1 MTETPLDILS
11 PKYDFVFKR
20 LFGDA
25 NHIAP
30 LAAFL
35 QAALGLPEEEFA
47 EILIV
52 DPNLNSEY
60 DGDKHCV
67 LDVRVK
73 TGSGRDVDVEIQVK
87 PSAELFNRIQCYTAK
102 MVAGQVKAGES
113 YRGMAQSICIVIV
126 DFRLWEKGARYHH
139 RFQLYDREAE
149 TAYPNSMEIHT
160 LELPKIPKDSDGTA
174 LWNWL
179 KFISSETREEFA
191 SLAGK
196 DAVMAEAVARLM
208 ELSADEKAR
217 LRAEA
222 REKWEWDNAARMRQS
237 REEGLAE
244 GRAEGRAKGRAEGR
258 VEGLAEVARNMLR
271 NSMPLIDIAH
281 ATGLSEQEIQRLATE
296 EKR

>member
-1 MTETPLDILS
+1 MPDAPFDILS
-11 PKYDFVFKR
+11 PKYDFVFKW

-47 EILIV
+47 ELVIV
-52 DPNLNSEY
+52 DPNLNSQY
-60 DGDKHCV
+60 DGDKRCV

-73 TGSGRDVDVEIQVK
+73 TRSGKDVDVEIQVK
-87 PSAELFNRIQCYTAK
+87 PSVEFYNRIQCYTAK
-102 MVAGQVKAGES
+102 MVAGQVKAGENYQS
-113 YRGMAQSICIVIV
+113 MAQSICIVIA
-126 DFRLWEKGARYHH
+126 DFRMWEKDARYHH
-139 RFQLYDREAE
+139 RFELYDRDAE
-149 TAYPNSMEIHT
+149 MAYPNSMEIHT

-217 LRAEA
+217 MRAEA

-237 REEGLAE
+237 RAE
-244 GRAEGRAKGRAEGR
+244 GRAEGH
-258 VEGLAEVARNMLR
+258 AEVARELLR
-271 NSMPLIDIAH
+271 LRMPLDTIAK
-281 ATGLSEQEIQRLATE
+281 ATGLTE
-296 EKR
+296 EEIARLEVD